1 MIKHRIK
8 IAFRHLWR
16 NRTYSF
22 INIAG
27 LAVGLACSI
36 MILLMIVDELSFDR
50 FHKNRDRI
58 GRIVEDQS
66 YPGGD
71 VFQTP
76 QTPPPLAETL
86 RRDYPEVEQSCRVGF
101 ASQKVLFDYSGKRFY
116 EENGL
121 YVDPSFF
128 DIFSFELKE
137 GNPSSALR
145 EPHSILITE
154 RLAEKYFGRENALG
168 QTIRLSSQHDFK
180 VTGVVTN
187 PPRQSH
193 LSFDFLIPFEFQK
206 SNRNLTE
213 WGSNWHRT
221 YILLKPGADIGA
233 LSEKIK
239 GVIKKNHSGS
249 ITDLWIQPMNNIYL
263 HTAFNGATPKITY
276 VYILSAIALL
286 VLLIA
291 CINFMNLSTARSM
304 KRSREVG
311 LQKVVGAQRLQ
322 LVRQFLGEAVLMALL
337 AAVIALFLIEG
348 LMPFFNSLTGKQL
361 SLAQMD
367 GGLVMVVAGV
377 VLGTGLLAGLYPA
390 FILSAFRP
398 VEVLKG
404 DVHSGKQGSRFRR
417 GLVIVQF
424 TMSAILMIN
433 TMVVYQQLEFIRN
446 KPLGFEKESLLSVPL
461 RGSMHKSYDRL
472 KSEWLQN
479 PGVVAISAAQDD
491 ITNYGSS
498 TWDVSWKEK
507 LPGDRI
513 LTTVTAV
520 DYDYLTTLGIKLAAG
535 RTFSR
540 DYPSDTTSVV
550 INQRAAK
557 AMGFEDPVGQVLDFW
572 GSKWTVIGMVEDYHF
587 ESVHVAIPPLILGLG
602 SDHSAFHT
610 AHLKLRSD
618 QMAGTMR
625 TLEQTWQ
632 RLAAEYPFEYSFLD
646 EDLDRMYKGEQRL
659 SKIFASFAVLAIL
672 ISCLGLFGLSAYTTE
687 QRFKEIGVRKV
698 LGASVSSV
706 TFLLSRQFLG
716 PVLVAVVLACPVGY
730 GLMRMW
736 LDQFAY
742 RTGFPFL
749 MLGGV
754 ALGAV
759 VIAMATVGYQAIR
772 AAVGN
777 PIDALRYE

>member
-1 MIKHRIK
+1 MIRNHIK

-36 MILLMIVDELSFDR
+36 MILLMIVDELSFDG
-50 FHKNRDRI
+50 FHKNKDRI
-58 GRIVEDQS
+58 GRVVEDQS
-66 YPGGD
+66 YPGGE
-71 VFQTP
+71 VFQTA

-86 RRDYPEVEQSCRVGF
+86 RREYPEVEQSCRVGF
-101 ASQKVLFDYSGKRFY
+101 ANQKVLFDYAGKRFY

-121 YVDPSFF
+121 YVDPSFCHM
-128 DIFSFELKE
+128 FSFELKE
-137 GNPSSALR
+137 GDPSSALR
-145 EPHSILITE
+145 DPHSILITE
-154 RLAEKYFGRENALG
+154 RLAEKYFGREKAIG
-168 QTIRLSSQHDFK
+168 KTMRLSSQYDFQ
-180 VTGVVTN
+180 VAGVVVN

-206 SNRNLTE
+206 SNSNLTE

-221 YILLKPGADIGA
+221 YILLKPGVDMSV

-239 GVIKKNHSGS
+239 DVIKKNHSGS
-249 ITDLWIQPMNNIYL
+249 ITDLWIQPLNRIYL
-263 HTAFNGATPKITY
+263 HTAFNGATPRITY
-276 VYILSAIALL
+276 VYVLSAIALL

-311 LQKVVGAQRLQ
+311 LRKVVGAQRMQ

-337 AAVIALFLIEG
+337 AAVLALFVIEG
-348 LMPFFNSLTGKQL
+348 FMPFFNSLTGKQF

-367 GGLVMVVAGV
+367 AGLVLVIAGV

-390 FILSAFRP
+390 FVLSGFLP
-398 VEVLKG
+398 VRVLKG
-404 DVHSGKQGSRFRR
+404 EVHSGKDGSRFRR

-433 TMVVYQQLEFIRN
+433 TMVVYRQLEFIRN
-446 KPLGFEKESLLSVPL
+446 KPLGFEKERLLNVPL
-461 RGSMHKSYDRL
+461 RGSMQKTSDHL

-479 PGVVAISAAQDD
+479 PGVLSVSAAQDD
-491 ITNYGSS
+491 ITDYGTN
-498 TWDVSWKEK
+498 TWDVSWKGK
-507 LPGDRI
+507 LPDDRI
-513 LTTVTAV
+513 LTTVTTV
-520 DYDYLTTLGIKLAAG
+520 DYDYVTTLGIKLAAG
-535 RTFSR
+535 RLFSR
-540 DYPSDTTSVV
+540 DYPTDTMSVL

-557 AMGFEDPVGQVLDFW
+557 AMGFQDPVGQVLDFW
-572 GSKWTVIGMVEDYHF
+572 DNKWTVIGMVEDYHF
-587 ESVHVAIPPLILGLG
+587 ESVHVAIPPLVLRLAP
-602 SDHSAFHT
+602 DHAVFQTVHI
-610 AHLKLRSD
+610 KLRSD
-618 QMAGTMR
+618 QAAGTMKA
-625 TLEQTWQ
+625 LEQTWQ
-632 RLAAEYPFEYSFLD
+632 RLAPEYPFEYSFLD
-646 EDLDRMYKGEQRL
+646 EDIDRMYKGEQRL
-659 SKIFASFAVLAIL
+659 SEIVASFAVLAML

-698 LGASVSSV
+698 LGASVFSV
-706 TFLLSRQFLG
+706 TFQLSRQFVG
-716 PVLVAVVLACPVGY
+716 PVLVGVVLACPVGY
-730 GLMRMW
+730 WLMRTW

-742 RTGFPFL
+742 RTEFPFL

-754 ALGAV
+754 ATGAV
-759 VIAMATVGYQAIR
+759 VIAMATVSYQAIR
-772 AAVGN
+772 AATGN